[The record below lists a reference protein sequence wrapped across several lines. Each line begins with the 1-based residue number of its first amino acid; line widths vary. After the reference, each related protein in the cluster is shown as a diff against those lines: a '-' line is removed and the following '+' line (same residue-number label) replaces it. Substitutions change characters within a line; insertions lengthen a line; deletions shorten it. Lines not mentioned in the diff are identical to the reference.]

1 MNFQELFDFEKALAE
16 YTGAPYVVLTDG
28 CTHAIEMCMKYDKVT
43 ECQFP
48 ARTYVSV
55 LMIMEKL
62 KINYQMTDDPWLGEY
77 KFEDTRIWDSAR
89 RFEPNM
95 YQPGQMQCVS
105 FGWSKPLVL
114 GKVGA
119 ILLDDYDAY
128 VSLSM
133 MRSDG
138 RDLRISPWQ
147 VQENFSLGF
156 HYCPTLES
164 CIKGLALLPT
174 VIPQRQEYFYPDLR
188 NITIVD

>member
-1 MNFQELFDFEKALAE
+1 
-16 YTGAPYVVLTDG
+16 
-28 CTHAIEMCMKYDKVT
+28 
-43 ECQFP
+43 
-48 ARTYVSV
+48 
-55 LMIMEKL
+55 
-62 KINYQMTDDPWLGEY
+62 MTDDPWLGEY
-77 KFEDTRIWDSAR
+77 KFEGTRIWDSAR
-89 RFEPNM
+89 RFEPDM

-138 RDLRISPWQ
+138 RDLRIFPWQ

-174 VIPQRQEYFYPDLR
+174 VIPQRQEYFYPDCR
-188 NITIVD
+188 EIKINC

>member
-188 NITIVD
+188 SITIVD